1 MTDNTLGHSFKTDE
15 IKDDIQIA
23 TLGVRT
29 SVPFAMGNMPVAL
42 KADLGWSH
50 YFGGTEGLVNVQTR

>member
-1 MTDNTLGHSFKTDE
+1 MDTNSYKTDE

-29 SVPFAMGNMPVAL
+29 SVPFAMGSSL
-42 KADLGWSH
+42 S
-50 YFGGTEGLVNVQTR
+50 R